1 MGGVMANQA
10 SWLDKFPY
18 MTLLDSK
25 SHLPLLVDVGDNV
38 GHDMERFRESHPETA
53 ARLLPARSSRGHS
66 ALQVSGFRPENGLRF
81 LHPSSL
87 SKVRL
92 LPRICSDGKTPH

>member
-10 SWLDKFPY
+10 SWLDKFPH

-66 ALQVSGFRPENGLRF
+66 ALQVSGFRPENSLTI
-81 LHPSSL
+81 SSPL
-87 SKVRL
+87 K
-92 LPRICSDGKTPH
+92 PIKGKTSPA